1 MSSAKP
7 NLYETLGGEAALRP
21 IIEDFVQQVTTDA
34 MIGFFFDGVDR
45 KKLADLEF
53 SFTARM
59 LGASMPYEGR
69 TMRAAHARHPIMGGQ
84 FDRRRRI
91 LQDCIE
97 RHGVCEEI
105 KEVWLKHVDKLR
117 SQITSDAR
125 GDCQTPGDVE
135 AKPKQSFG
143 IIT

>member
-1 MSSAKP
+1 M
-7 NLYETLGGEAALRP
+7 RP
-21 IIEDFVQQVTTDA
+21 IIEDFVRHVTTDA

-97 RHGVCEEI
+97 RHGVSEET

-135 AKPKQSFG
+135 AKPKKSFG